1 MRTPLHAIP
10 SLLATLILLPGA
22 AGVRA
27 QVAAADREKLL
38 SAAPERATAVPQRP
52 RSLLI
57 FQKTSGWTPPQ
68 RALVDTAMAILGR
81 KTGAWRVGLVTE
93 DAAVMEPSTLARY
106 DAILMNNC
114 NELTLSESQSRAL
127 QDFVKGGK
135 GILGLGS
142 TISIRNW
149 PEHSEMWGGFCYR
162 HPIKGFIPL
171 RNEDPAHP
179 LTRMFPAAGVSL
191 DDTWYVVYSPT
202 AWSRDKFR
210 MLLSWNWPEGGAPAS
225 NDKAY
230 PWTRTGDYPIAYIRQ
245 YGRGRLYFND
255 FMHLRASPIFE
266 KAVLQHLADVTQW
279 ALGDLALDEPQA
291 RPGPAFTPRPYAG
304 PTRVDASR
312 VPALLAAIQGGDP
325 QALWDLAKA
334 LPDPRAETVYP
345 DILRLLST
353 ASGSWYVS
361 QDAAMGVGRMGEH
374 GKPLVPLIAARLSD
388 PNPAVRVKLLYALEE
403 MGPAA
408 AAAVPALKAGLADT
422 HWLVR
427 QGAAAALGNVGAAAV
442 PAYLEM
448 LGNAAWFTRF
458 QAIQGLSRSGEA
470 GRGSA
475 EALAAV
481 QRALDDPDPEVAN
494 AARRTLAAWGGPVA
508 VLRPGWW
515 APAEAGI
522 RDEAGPWR
530 TTAGMAIRAGVP
542 GMAVRADG
550 KRILSVGPQPAPPLG
565 RFPVP

>member
-1 MRTPLHAIP
+1 MRARLRILQIP
-10 SLLATLILLPGA
+10 ALATLFLLPA
-22 AGVRA
+22 APAGA
-27 QVAAADREKLL
+27 QVSAADREKLL
-38 SAAPERATAVPQRP
+38 AAAPDRATAAAQRP

-93 DAAVMEPSTLARY
+93 DAAVMEPATLARY

-114 NELTLSESQSRAL
+114 NELLLSESQSRAL

-171 RNEDPAHP
+171 KNEDPAHP
-179 LTRMFPAAGVSL
+179 LTRMFPAEGVRL

-202 AWSRDKFR
+202 AWSRGKFR
-210 MLLSWNWPEGGAPAS
+210 MLLSWDWPAGGAPATD
-225 NDKAY
+225 DKAY

-266 KAVLQHLADVTQW
+266 ASVLQHLADVTQW
-279 ALGDLALDEPQA
+279 TLGDLALDEPQS
-291 RPGPAFTPRPYAG
+291 RPGPAFIPRPYTG

-312 VPALLAAIQGGDP
+312 VPSLLTAIQGGDP
-325 QALWDLAKA
+325 RAIWDLAKA
-334 LPDPRAETVYP
+334 LPDPRAESAYP
-345 DILRLLST
+345 DILRLLAT

-374 GKPLVPLIAARLSD
+374 GKPLAPLIAARLSD
-388 PNPAVRVKLLYALEE
+388 PDPAVRVKLLYALEE

-408 AAAVPALKAGLADT
+408 AAALPALKAALADA

-427 QGAAAALGNVGAAAV
+427 QGAAAALGNVGAAAL

-448 LGNAAWFTRF
+448 LGDAAWFTRF

-470 GRGSA
+470 GRGSS
-475 EALAAV
+475 EALAAL
-481 QRALDDPDPEVAN
+481 QRALHDPDPEVAN
-494 AARRTLAAWGGPVA
+494 AARRTLDAWGAPVS
-508 VLRPGWW
+508 VLRP
-515 APAEAGI
+515 
-522 RDEAGPWR
+522 WR
-530 TTAGMAIRAGVP
+530 TSAGWVYRAGVP
-542 GMAVRADG
+542 GRAVRADG
-550 KRILSVGPQPAPPLG
+550 KRILSVEPLRAPS
-565 RFPVP
+565 FVSIPVP